1 MTELITALGN
11 IIAEQGIWVALILAG
26 IAFFYYKLWPQYI
39 ANQDAQRKVT
49 EDYRSSTL
57 QELKE
62 LKEDSRKDK
71 QLMYDAFLKN
81 VESNVRLNETIGD
94 VIGQLK
100 DMRTEIAL
108 VKQDVRTVYILVG
121 RGKKLIDPTTD
132 E

>member
-1 MTELITALGN
+1 MTELITALGK
-11 IIAEQGIWVALILAG
+11 IIAEQGLWVTLILVG

-39 ANQDAQRKVT
+39 TNQNAQRDIT
-49 EDYRSSTL
+49 ESYRASTL

-94 VIGQLK
+94 VIGQLRE
-100 DMRTEIAL
+100 MRTEIAM

-121 RGKKLIDPTTD
+121 KGKRLIDPM
-132 E
+132 EE